1 MGRAKRN
8 PSFTLV
14 PFQNKLKN
22 RHQIQDKQKVC
33 FLSFPRAAVRQYI
46 EKLIDFSGS
55 EITLKKRQHAV
66 ADRKVLAYAAASLI
80 AIGDLKYGITLANQ
94 VTRQFNEHGRLYST
108 EDSIAAITL
117 LVQLNKSGICTGKA
131 RLRVNG
137 KAMTILEALQLS
149 EPIESI
155 EVLEGIAAVSVT
167 RLIEEDWQQFTQ
179 QFPLK
184 IEFRNN
190 RDQKVTHFEAGER
203 TDLVISLP
211 DGYQSG
217 DLVHVALPASLA
229 WIQGGGKVKQFTR
242 DFEGQDRLRI
252 PLIVTSKIDGKQHFA
267 VCVRNMFKEER
278 ASSLGMLTVEG
289 KPV

>member
-55 EITLKKRQHAV
+55 EITLKNRQHAV
-66 ADRKVLAYAAASLI
+66 ADRKVLAYYAAASL
-80 AIGDLKYGITLANQ
+80 
-94 VTRQFNEHGRLYST
+94 
-108 EDSIAAITL
+108 
-117 LVQLNKSGICTGKA
+117 
-131 RLRVNG
+131 
-137 KAMTILEALQLS
+137 
-149 EPIESI
+149 
-155 EVLEGIAAVSVT
+155 
-167 RLIEEDWQQFTQ
+167 
-179 QFPLK
+179 
-184 IEFRNN
+184 
-190 RDQKVTHFEAGER
+190 GER